1 MSSSFAFIEIYSHNL
16 HNNKKSQFGLGFKFF
31 FYKLYYGFDILWWA
45 CRLNISKLIYIY
57 WAYYRKKKCIFF
69 ARGKAYF
76 TRWLEARAKR
86 KRESMI
92 LHAFHKKL
100 NGMALD

>member
-57 WAYYRKKKCIFF
+57 IGHIIEKKNVYFLLGAKPISPVGWKLGP
-69 ARGKAYF
+69 RGKG
-76 TRWLEARAKR
+76 
-86 KRESMI
+86 
-92 LHAFHKKL
+92 
-100 NGMALD
+100 NP